1 MNTNLL
7 KWLRVAPNLLTMR
20 ERAYLDELEG
30 ETICPAKADCL
41 RALEM
46 VGPDQVRCVILGQD
60 PYHSTG
66 SIVVDDETDSISF
79 ERVRLTCKANG
90 LAFGYHRDWN
100 GAVDSSMRNILQ
112 ELGNPVQFDATLEKW
127 AGQGVLLLN
136 TRLSVR
142 AGTPM
147 SHADLGWESVV
158 LDVLRHIV
166 YMQPETGKD
175 IPWLLWGKEA
185 RDMAAAAGLSTTSSD
200 PSVVV
205 TSHPCKFSHM
215 RSTENAPA
223 FTGSNCFARINEYLK
238 SINQEEIQWT

>member
-1 MNTNLL
+1 MNPNLV
-7 KWLRVAPNLLTMR
+7 KWLQIAPNLLTMR

-30 ETICPAKADCL
+30 EVICPAKSDCL
-41 RALEM
+41 RALEL

-60 PYHSTG
+60 PYHSVESWPG
-66 SIVVDDETDSISF
+66 PSS
-79 ERVRLTCKANG
+79 VRKANG

-100 GAVDSSMRNILQ
+100 GGVDSSMRNIVA
-112 ELGNPVQFDATLEKW
+112 ELGNPETFDYTLEKW

-142 AGTPM
+142 AGSPM

-158 LDVLRHIV
+158 LDILRHIV
-166 YMQPETGKD
+166 YMHPETGRD

-200 PSVVV
+200 PSVVI

-223 FTGSNCFARINEYLK
+223 FTGSKCFTRINEYLK
-238 SINQEEIQWT
+238 SINQEEIQWV